1 VACGARRDDAKE
13 VERVPDGEIERL
25 YRAFVET
32 DPATAI
38 RVVEQV
44 RSSGV
49 AQAEL
54 FDALYVPA
62 LAMLGDA
69 WARREIDE
77 LSFTQAAVVAEQVSS
92 FVMPPLARPDTGVSV
107 VLGVMHRD
115 HHSVMKN
122 IIAGALKEA
131 GYRVF
136 DLGIDVRA
144 SDFLE
149 RVEETGARVVV
160 AFAEMLATA
169 RAVAGVRDLLDAEG
183 RSDVVLLVCG
193 GPFAAD
199 PSLARG
205 VGANGVITS
214 AQGALDVLERV
225 RRDLLEKEA
234 G

>member
-1 VACGARRDDAKE
+1 M
-13 VERVPDGEIERL
+13 PDSEAEL
-25 YRAFVET
+25 LFRAFT
-32 DPATAI
+32 GNDPATAI

-49 AQAEL
+49 PQSDL

-62 LAMLGDA
+62 VALLGDA
-69 WARREIDE
+69 WARRGIDE
-77 LSFTQAAVVAEQVSS
+77 LAFTQAAVVAEQVSS
-92 FVMPPLARPDTGVSV
+92 FVMPPLVRPDTGVGV

-115 HHSVMKN
+115 RHSVMKN
-122 IIAGALKEA
+122 IVAGALKES

-136 DLGIDVRA
+136 DLGVDVRA

-149 RVEETGARVVV
+149 RLEETGARVAI

-169 RAVAGVRDLLDAEG
+169 RAVESVRDLLVAEG
-183 RSDVVLLVCG
+183 RGDVVLLVCG

-199 PSLARG
+199 PSLARS
-205 VGANGVITS
+205 VGAQGVIST

-225 RRDLLEKEA
+225 RRDLLQREA

>member
-1 VACGARRDDAKE
+1 MSNSEA
-13 VERVPDGEIERL
+13 ERL
-25 YRAFVET
+25 FKAFIGN

-49 AQAEL
+49 PQAEL
-54 FDALYVPA
+54 FDTLYVPA
-62 LAMLGDA
+62 VAMLGEA

-77 LSFTQAAVVAEQVSS
+77 LAFTQAAVVAEQVSS
-92 FVMPPLARPDTGVSV
+92 FVMPPLVRPDTGVGV

-115 HHSVMKN
+115 RHSVMKN
-122 IIAGALKEA
+122 IVAGALKES

-136 DLGIDVRA
+136 DLGVDVRA

-149 RVEETGARVVV
+149 RVEETGARVVI

-169 RAVAGVRDLLDAEG
+169 RAVEGVRDLLVAEG
-183 RSDVVLLVCG
+183 RADVVLLVCG

-199 PSLARG
+199 PALARS
-205 VGANGVITS
+205 VGAQGVIST

-225 RRDLLEKEA
+225 RRDVLQQEA

>member
-1 VACGARRDDAKE
+1 M
-13 VERVPDGEIERL
+13 PDSEAERL
-25 YRAFVET
+25 FKAFIGN

-49 AQAEL
+49 PQSEL
-54 FDALYVPA
+54 FDTLYVPA
-62 LAMLGDA
+62 VAMLGEA
-69 WARREIDE
+69 WARRQIDE
-77 LSFTQAAVVAEQVSS
+77 LAFTQAAVVAEQVSS
-92 FVMPPLARPDTGVSV
+92 FVMPPLVRPDTGVGV

-115 HHSVMKN
+115 RHSVMKN
-122 IIAGALKEA
+122 IVAGALKES

-136 DLGIDVRA
+136 DLGVDARA

-149 RVEETGARVVV
+149 RVEETGARVVI

-169 RAVAGVRDLLDAEG
+169 RAVEGVRDLLVAEG
-183 RSDVVLLVCG
+183 RGDVVLLVCG

-199 PSLARG
+199 PALARS
-205 VGANGVITS
+205 VGAQGVIST

-225 RRDLLEKEA
+225 RRDVLEQEA

>member
-1 VACGARRDDAKE
+1 VSNSEA
-13 VERVPDGEIERL
+13 ERL
-25 YRAFVET
+25 FKAFIGS

-49 AQAEL
+49 PQAEL
-54 FDALYVPA
+54 FDTLYVPA
-62 LAMLGDA
+62 VAMLGEA

-77 LSFTQAAVVAEQVSS
+77 LAFTQAAVVAEQVSS
-92 FVMPPLARPDTGVSV
+92 FVMPPLVRPDTGVGV

-115 HHSVMKN
+115 RHSVMKN
-122 IIAGALKEA
+122 IVAGALKES

-136 DLGIDVRA
+136 DLGVDVRA

-149 RVEETGARVVV
+149 RVEETGARVVI

-169 RAVAGVRDLLDAEG
+169 RAVEGVRDLLVAEG
-183 RSDVVLLVCG
+183 RADVVLLVCG

-199 PSLARG
+199 PALARS
-205 VGANGVITS
+205 VGAQGVIST

-225 RRDLLEKEA
+225 RRDVLQKEA

>member
-1 VACGARRDDAKE
+1 MSNSEA
-13 VERVPDGEIERL
+13 ERL
-25 YRAFVET
+25 FKAFVGN

-49 AQAEL
+49 PQAEL
-54 FDALYVPA
+54 FDTLYVPA
-62 LAMLGDA
+62 VAMLGEA
-69 WARREIDE
+69 WARREMDE
-77 LSFTQAAVVAEQVSS
+77 LAFTQAAVVAEQVSS
-92 FVMPPLARPDTGVSV
+92 FVMPPLVRPDTGVGV

-115 HHSVMKN
+115 RHSVMKN
-122 IIAGALKEA
+122 IVAGALKES

-136 DLGIDVRA
+136 DLGVDVRA

-149 RVEETGARVVV
+149 RVEETGARVVI

-169 RAVAGVRDLLDAEG
+169 RAVEGVRDLLVAEG
-183 RSDVVLLVCG
+183 RADVVLLVCG

-199 PSLARG
+199 PALARS
-205 VGANGVITS
+205 VGAQGVIST

-225 RRDLLEKEA
+225 RRDVLQQEA